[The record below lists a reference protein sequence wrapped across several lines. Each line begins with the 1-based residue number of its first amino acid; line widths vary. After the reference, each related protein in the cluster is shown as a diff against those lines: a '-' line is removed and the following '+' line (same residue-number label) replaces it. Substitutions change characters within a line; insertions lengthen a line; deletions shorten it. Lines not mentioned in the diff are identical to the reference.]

1 MVLRL
6 FICLYVIVLYIV
18 LQMIIVESNV
28 NVNLADNIDEDSL
41 KEPTFWLLQEAENYF
56 YFEWTPFYELK
67 SDALKL
73 NLKKSDITRQLKMDE
88 TASKLQTIDHRL
100 HIYLIDSVNSKRKL
114 NYKRIFRVQ
123 SPTIGMTNKKPA
135 YITWK
140 INEKICNPYD
150 AIVIFK
156 KDSTGFH
163 RMHIVSVD
171 ETAFYF
177 DEILQDQEEII
188 ITSYHENMFGLSEL
202 EIRKEI

>member
-1 MVLRL
+1 
-6 FICLYVIVLYIV
+6 
-18 LQMIIVESNV
+18 MIIVESNV
-28 NVNLADNIDEDSL
+28 NVNLADNV
-41 KEPTFWLLQEAENYF
+41 
-56 YFEWTPFYELK
+56 
-67 SDALKL
+67 
-73 NLKKSDITRQLKMDE
+73 DE
-88 TASKLQTIDHRL
+88 TCINEEYTITDHRL

-123 SPTIGMTNKKPA
+123 STTIGMTNKKPA

-140 INEKICNPYD
+140 INEKVCNPYD

-188 ITSYHENMFGLSEL
+188 ITSYHDNMFGLSEL